1 MTATRLVLSLML
13 ALLVAPDAPAAADV
27 PRAAR
32 RERIE
37 LRVTFSSWDAGGS
50 FRLETSGGKADHGVV
65 RDQGGFSAA
74 GGAVR
79 RVVEGEKGTLVLWLQ
94 GQTRAG
100 LPPVFGRWTIASG
113 TGIWAGATGGGTFT
127 AMDAGARRGGH
138 PHELQFLVGSIAH
151 GQ

>member
-1 MTATRLVLSLML
+1 MTVRL
-13 ALLVAPDAPAAADV
+13 ALTLLLALAATPGAPARPDAAHTS
-27 PRAAR
+27 R

-37 LRVTFSSWDAGGS
+37 LRVTFSSWDAGGA

-79 RVVEGEKGTLVLWLQ
+79 RVVEGEKGTLILWLQ

-113 TGIWAGATGGGTFT
+113 TGIWAGVTGGGTFT
-127 AMDAGARRGGH
+127 AMDAGARRGGN
-138 PHELQFLVGSIAH
+138 PHELQFLVGSVAH